1 MPSRIASESDETFV
15 SPVLENIRQRMRHD
29 PEISKITPFQASC
42 QRGSKRV
49 KETLPVANECDP
61 TMAWLSSPQGKH
73 RASSM
78 GLCGMSPISG
88 QGEEQ
93 RDGRKDAASS
103 SLLCSKKQHVVAGK
117 ASFAINRVIVL
128 PLFGSKLPPL
138 QSDVSARIFCFL
150 TNSDL
155 HNASFVSH
163 LWNQFALGD
172 MVWDHANLIPIHAAR
187 SRKKRNG
194 KANDVDYKTRLKR
207 EANLAVLSTL
217 RQNAT

>member
-1 MPSRIASESDETFV
+1 MQSRIASELDETFV
-15 SPVLENIRQRMRHD
+15 SPVLENIRRRMRHD

-73 RASSM
+73 QAICHRLVDKARNNEMAAKTLLRVAFYALRSSM
-78 GLCGMSPISG
+78 WWPAKLPY
-88 QGEEQ
+88 
-93 RDGRKDAASS
+93 K
-103 SLLCSKKQHVVAGK
+103 L
-117 ASFAINRVIVL
+117 FAINRVIVL
-128 PLFGSKLPPL
+128 PPFGSKLPPL

-155 HNASFVSH
+155 HNANFVSH

-172 MVWDHANLIPIHAAR
+172 MVWDHANLIPIRAAR